1 MIIIIRA
8 LSLEKKGQKREKG
21 QKKKG
26 QIKKGRPPKKGG
38 QTAKK
43 YGVLISDLKYSE
55 DLRERAL
62 LELTARAEE
71 YPLMMLNETVG
82 YLENRR
88 VACKTAEEVR
98 RQIFSYLDI
107 ENDNLVIGNNDC
119 GDLIQDEKNRVSL
132 ILCEPGSHP
141 IGTTVENLEDA
152 IYLGDD
158 GYGI

>member
-1 MIIIIRA
+1 MGDY
-8 LSLEKKGQKREKG
+8 LEE
-21 QKKKG
+21 
-26 QIKKGRPPKKGG
+26 
-38 QTAKK
+38 TAKK

-119 GDLIQDEKNRVSL
+119 GDLIQDEKNRVFL

-141 IGTTVENLEDA
+141 IGSTVENLEDA

>member
-1 MIIIIRA
+1 MGDY
-8 LSLEKKGQKREKG
+8 LEE
-21 QKKKG
+21 
-26 QIKKGRPPKKGG
+26 
-38 QTAKK
+38 TAKK

-62 LELTARAEE
+62 LELTARA
-71 YPLMMLNETVG
+71 
-82 YLENRR
+82 
-88 VACKTAEEVR
+88 
-98 RQIFSYLDI
+98 IFSYLDI

-119 GDLIQDEKNRVSL
+119 GDLIQDEKNRVFL